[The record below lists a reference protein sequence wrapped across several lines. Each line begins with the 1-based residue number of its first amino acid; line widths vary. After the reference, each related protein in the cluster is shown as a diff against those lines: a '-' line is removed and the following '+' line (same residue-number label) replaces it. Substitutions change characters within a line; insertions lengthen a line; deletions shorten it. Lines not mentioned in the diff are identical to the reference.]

1 MRLSSRSIFFL
12 SVLCAL
18 LTLGVIFHVFNEL
31 KKDPKA
37 ILVATA
43 VRDLDVGD
51 TIGKTDVS
59 LLLMPK
65 GTELST
71 AFTELAP
78 VVGQNLRNAVRRGNV
93 IRSFDLADETDNIAN
108 MIPEGY
114 RATTVS
120 LPISEDALRLL
131 KFGRRVDVVF
141 TDTSAKEFET
151 KTIMKNILVMKAAP
165 MKQAGTQV
173 GGMSAGGSTV
183 TVTLAVTPEGAEIM
197 AYAMKKGKLDISIR
211 PFSERDLKDTYM
223 RLDEIV
229 GTKQASIIPMLPE
242 QTEIELYRGVKKE
255 KVKV

>member
-43 VRDLDVGD
+43 VRDLDIGD

-78 VVGQNLRNAVRRGNV
+78 VVGQNLRNAVQRGNV

-165 MKQAGTQV
+165 MKQAGAQA
-173 GGMSAGGSTV
+173 GGMPGGSTV

-211 PFSERDLKDTYM
+211 PFSERDVKDTYM

-229 GTKQASIIPMLPE
+229 GTKQTSIIPILPE